1 MPAHRYPILILRD
14 AAGFHTAVSVEDQ
27 SIAAFA
33 PTAAE
38 ARHQVR
44 DYLDRLFRESPWRR
58 SPDFHDPH
66 LAIHRVDVRA
76 EYVDDERSYPC
87 AETIALRVPVATGR
101 TRAGLRVASIP
112 TLGVHFS
119 FYADE
124 DLKPLITQYV
134 QQKFKGRSPADV
146 ARYLCPADVELD
158 DVVIQA
164 PRNPRDRRG
173 DEPDHPHLSAVANPL
188 GSRELRGRFSRAWE
202 RDDIVARLIDAL
214 RKETAPLLLV
224 GESGVGKSSILAD
237 AARRLDREGAPLAS
251 AANATDES
259 SEEPGRRTHRFWL
272 TSAPRLIAGMQYLG
286 MWQERLEHVISDV
299 GAIPAVLCAENLL
312 DLVRT
317 GGHSPNDSLGAF
329 LIPYLQRAELRLIAE
344 ATPAELDAVRRLLP
358 GLADV
363 FQIIPVPAFTRPQAI
378 ACLGHVSAAHRQ
390 NFKLEVERG
399 VVDTVYRLFAR
410 FMPYHAFPG
419 KAAAFLSELFD
430 RAARDGSDRVT
441 PGDAITHFVRQ
452 TGVPE
457 LFLRDEWPLD
467 PADVVATLRRDVIGQ
482 PRACETAAGVV
493 TTFKAGLND
502 PARPLGVLLFTGPT
516 GVGKTQLAQ
525 SLARYLF
532 GGSTGDDD
540 APAHADRKPD
550 RLIRL
555 DMSEY
560 AGPGA
565 ADRFLGSPEAGP
577 AEWIQKVRQQPFT
590 VVLLDEI
597 EKAAPEIFDIL
608 LGVFDEGRLTDPWGR
623 LTHFRSA
630 VIVMTS
636 NLGAAV
642 STPFGLSRGS
652 AAAPAYESEAMGFF
666 RPEFFNRIDAV
677 VIFDPLTPPI
687 IRAIAEKELA
697 DLSRREG
704 LTQRNLRL
712 EWTDRLLDHLT
723 ATGFD
728 PRYGARP
735 LQRAIESTVVTP
747 LARYLVDHPGAR
759 GTLRLDLEDGHLT
772 INE

>member
-1 MPAHRYPILILRD
+1 MPSHRFPILILRD
-14 AAGFHTAVSVEDQ
+14 PAGFHTAVSVEDE

-44 DYLDRLFRESPWRR
+44 DYLERLFRDAPWRA
-58 SPDFHDPH
+58 SADFHDPH
-66 LAIHRVDVRA
+66 VAIHRVDVRA
-76 EYVDDERSYPC
+76 EYVDDDRSYPC

-124 DLKPLITQYV
+124 DLKPLIAQYV
-134 QQKFKGRSPADV
+134 QQRFKGRSPAEV
-146 ARYLCPADVELD
+146 ARHLCPADVELD

-173 DEPDHPHLSAVANPL
+173 DEPAHPRLSAVADPL

-202 RDDIVARLIDAL
+202 REDLVARLIETL

-237 AARRLDREGAPLAS
+237 AARRLDREGTPLATSANS
-251 AANATDES
+251 AAGES
-259 SEEPGRRTHRFWL
+259 PDEPGRRAHRFWL

-286 MWQERLEHVISDV
+286 MWQERLEHVISEV
-299 GAIPAVLCAENLL
+299 GAIPGVLCAENLL
-312 DLVRT
+312 DLART
-317 GGHSPNDSLGAF
+317 GGRSPADSLGAF
-329 LIPYLQRAELRLIAE
+329 LIPYLQRAELRLVAE

-378 ACLGHVSAAHRQ
+378 ACLGHVAATHRQ
-390 NFKLEVERG
+390 NFKIEPDRG
-399 VVDTVYRLFAR
+399 LIETIYRLFAR

-419 KAAAFLSELFD
+419 RAAAFVSELFD
-430 RAARDGSDRVT
+430 RAARDGAGRVSPT
-441 PGDAITHFVRQ
+441 DAITHFVRG

-467 PADVVATLRRDVIGQ
+467 PADVSASLRRDVIGQ
-482 PRACETAAGVV
+482 PAACETAAGVV

-532 GGSTGDDD
+532 GGATED
-540 APAHADRKPD
+540 APAHADRKAD

-590 VVLLDEI
+590 IVLLDEI
-597 EKAAPEIFDIL
+597 EKAAPEIFDVL

-642 STPFGLSRGS
+642 STPFGLSRGG
-652 AAAPAYESEAMGFF
+652 AAPAYESEAMGFF

-677 VIFDPLTPPI
+677 VTFAPLTAPVV
-687 IRAIAEKELA
+687 RAIAEKELH
-697 DLSRREG
+697 DLAKREG
-704 LTQRNLRL
+704 LTQRHLRL
-712 EWTDRLLDHLT
+712 QWTPRLLDHVT
-723 ATGFD
+723 STGFD

-735 LQRAIESTVVTP
+735 LQRAIESTLVTP
-747 LARYLVDHPGAR
+747 LARYLVDHPEAR
-759 GTLRLDLEDGHLT
+759 GTLHLDIENGRPV